1 MVTVS
6 STTGEQVLD
15 DPLVG
20 ALETVEW
27 LGGSG
32 LEPETLIDTGTVEKM
47 KKTKQKQTGTGGQ
60 WTSTN
65 VGLAQA
71 RPNYQVS

>member
-1 MVTVS
+1 MVTVT

-27 LGGSG
+27 LGAGD
-32 LEPETLIDTGTVEKM
+32 LDTGTVEKNEVKKM
-47 KKTKQKQTGTGGQ
+47 K
-60 WTSTN
+60 
-65 VGLAQA
+65 
-71 RPNYQVS
+71 

>member
-20 ALETVEW
+20 ALETVDW
-27 LGGSG
+27 LGAGD
-32 LEPETLIDTGTVEKM
+32 LDTGTVEWNHLGLS
-47 KKTKQKQTGTGGQ
+47 TS
-60 WTSTN
+60 WTVLGVPTP
-65 VGLAQA
+65 Q
-71 RPNYQVS
+71 

>member
-6 STTGEQVLD
+6 STTGEQFLD

-27 LGGSG
+27 LGAGD
-32 LEPETLIDTGTVEKM
+32 LDTGTVVKNEM
-47 KKTKQKQTGTGGQ
+47 NRKKKRKKNPSTRGQ

-65 VGLAQA
+65 MGLAQA